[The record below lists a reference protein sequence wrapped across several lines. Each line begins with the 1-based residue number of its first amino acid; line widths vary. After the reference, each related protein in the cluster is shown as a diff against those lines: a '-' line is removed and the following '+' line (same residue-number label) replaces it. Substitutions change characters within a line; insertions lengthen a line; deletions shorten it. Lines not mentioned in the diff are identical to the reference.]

1 MATASARSAKNMKN
15 GGAIAGVGSN
25 SSASITS
32 LRVQLAALT
41 RLLHKEGILT
51 YSGHA
56 SVRIP
61 GRDAFMIQSINDSRA
76 GLNPEGLVIC
86 DFDCKVLEGPAGYR
100 PPLESFIHSE
110 VLRARG
116 DIDCVVHTHSEL
128 AAMFTMLQGIEL
140 SLMKSHAQRW
150 ASGIPT
156 HADPTHIKSS
166 RQGKALAKTLGRHNG
181 ALMRAHGGVLVAES
195 LPALLVDAV
204 HFEENAKAHY
214 QAATV
219 GKVKPL
225 TKKELKLIGEVNN
238 NREQH
243 CYKLWSHY
251 VGMGFDDGTLPREW
265 NEQIWGSV
273 NPKAEAT

>member
-1 MATASARSAKNMKN
+1 MIATATAGSNPDAS
-15 GGAIAGVGSN
+15 IAGRK
-25 SSASITS
+25 I
-32 LRVQLAALT
+32 QLAALT

-61 GRDAFMIQSINDSRA
+61 GRDAFLIQSINDSRA
-76 GLNPEGLVIC
+76 GITPDGLLIC
-86 DFDCKVLEGPAGYR
+86 DFDCKVIEGPAGYR
-100 PPLESFIHSE
+100 PPREVFIHSE
-110 VLRARG
+110 VLRARR

-128 AAMFTMLQGIEL
+128 AAMFTMVEGIEL
-140 SLMKSHAQRW
+140 ALMKSHAQRW

-156 HADPTHIKSS
+156 HPDPSHIMTA
-166 RQGKALAKTLGRHNG
+166 RQGRELAQTLGNHNG
-181 ALMRAHGGVLVAES
+181 ALLRAHGGVLASES

-214 QAATV
+214 QAATI

-225 TKKELKLIGEVNN
+225 TREEIALIQTVNN
-238 NREQH
+238 NRAQH

-251 VGMGFDDGTLPREW
+251 VGMGLDEGILPQEW
-265 NEQIWGSV
+265 NDHLWGSV
-273 NPKAEAT
+273 DPNAPA

>member
-1 MATASARSAKNMKN
+1 MAAS
-15 GGAIAGVGSN
+15 GSN
-25 SSASITS
+25 VAASITS
-32 LRVQLAALT
+32 LRIQLAALT

-56 SVRIP
+56 SVRVP

-76 GLNPEGLVIC
+76 GLAPEGLVIC
-86 DFDCKVLEGPAGYR
+86 DFDCKVLEGPAGFK
-100 PPLESFIHSE
+100 PPLESAIHAE
-110 VLRARG
+110 VLRARR

-128 AAMFTMLQGIEL
+128 AAMFTMLDGIEL
-140 SLMKSHAQRW
+140 ALMKSHAQRW

-156 HADPTHIKSS
+156 HSDPTHIKTAA
-166 RQGKALAKTLGRHNG
+166 QGRELARTLGRHNG
-181 ALMRAHGGVLVAES
+181 ALMRAHGGVLVAET

-225 TKKELKLIGEVNN
+225 TREELDLIAAVNT

-273 NPKAEAT
+273 NAKAEAT

>member
-1 MATASARSAKNMKN
+1 MATAAA
-15 GGAIAGVGSN
+15 GSN
-25 SSASITS
+25 SSASIPS
-32 LRVQLAALT
+32 LRVQLSALT

-76 GLNPEGLVIC
+76 NLAPEQLVIC
-86 DFDCKVLEGPAGYR
+86 DFDCKVLEGPADTR
-100 PPLESFIHSE
+100 PPLEAFIHSE
-110 VLRARG
+110 ILRARPEM
-116 DIDCVVHTHSEL
+116 DCVVHTHSEL
-128 AAMFTMLQGIEL
+128 AAMFTMLDGIEL
-140 SLMKSHAQRW
+140 ALMKSHAQRW

-156 HADPTHIKSS
+156 HPDPTHIKGSK
-166 RQGKALAKTLGRHNG
+166 QGRELATTLGKHNG
-181 ALMRAHGGVLVAES
+181 ALMRAHGGVLVSES

-225 TKKELKLIGEVNN
+225 TRAEVELITKVND

-243 CYKLWSHY
+243 CFKLWRHY
-251 VGMGFDDGTLPREW
+251 VGMGFDDGTLPHDW

-273 NPKAEAT
+273 NPNAVAT

>member
-1 MATASARSAKNMKN
+1 MATAAA
-15 GGAIAGVGSN
+15 GSN
-25 SSASITS
+25 SDASITS

-61 GRDAFMIQSINDSRA
+61 GRDAFMIQSVNDSRA
-76 GLNPEGLVIC
+76 GLMPDGLVIC
-86 DFDCKVLEGPAGYR
+86 DFNCNVIEGPAGYK

-128 AAMFTMLQGIEL
+128 AAMFTMLDGIEL
-140 SLMKSHAQRW
+140 ALMKSHAARW
-150 ASGIPT
+150 SSGVPT
-156 HADPTHIKSS
+156 HPDPTHIKCS
-166 RQGKALAKTLGRHNG
+166 RQGKELADTLGDNFG
-181 ALMRAHGGVLVAES
+181 ALMRAHGGVLVAET

-219 GKVKPL
+219 GKIKPL
-225 TKKELKLIGEVNN
+225 TTEELALITEVNN

-243 CYKLWSHY
+243 CFKLWSHY
-251 VGMGFDDGTLPREW
+251 VGMGFEDGTLPRDW

-273 NPKAEAT
+273 NPDAPAT

>member
-1 MATASARSAKNMKN
+1 MATASA
-15 GGAIAGVGSN
+15 GSN
-25 SSASITS
+25 SAASITS
-32 LRVQLAALT
+32 LRIQLAALT

-76 GLNPEGLVIC
+76 GLSPEGLVIC
-86 DFDCKVLEGPAGYR
+86 DLDCKVIEGPAGYR
-100 PPLESFIHSE
+100 PPLEAFIHSE
-110 VLRARG
+110 VLRARR

-128 AAMFTMLQGIEL
+128 AAMFTMLEGIEL
-140 SLMKSHAQRW
+140 ALMKSHAQRW

-166 RQGKALAKTLGRHNG
+166 QQGKDLARTLGKHNG

-214 QAATV
+214 QAATI

-225 TKKELKLIGEVNN
+225 TREELDLIASVNN

-243 CYKLWSHY
+243 CFKLWSHY
-251 VGMGFDDGTLPREW
+251 VGMGFDDGTLPKDW

-273 NPKAEAT
+273 NPNAEAT

>member
-1 MATASARSAKNMKN
+1 MATAAA
-15 GGAIAGVGSN
+15 GSN
-25 SSASITS
+25 TGASITS
-32 LRVQLAALT
+32 LRIQLAALT

-76 GLNPEGLVIC
+76 GINPEGLLIC
-86 DFDCKVLEGPAGYR
+86 DFDCKVLEGPADHR
-100 PPLESFIHSE
+100 PPLESYIHSE
-110 VLRARG
+110 VLRARP
-116 DIDCVVHTHSEL
+116 DIDCVVHTHSDL
-128 AAMFTMLQGIEL
+128 AAMFTMLDGIEL
-140 SLMKSHAQRW
+140 ALMKSHAQRW

-156 HADPTHIKSS
+156 HLDPTHIKTPK
-166 RQGKALAKTLGRHNG
+166 QGRDLARTLGPHQG
-181 ALMRAHGGVLVAES
+181 ALIRAHGGVLVSET

-204 HFEENAKAHY
+204 HFEENAKAYY

-225 TKKELKLIGEVNN
+225 TRAELDLIGAVNT

-251 VGMGFDDGTLPREW
+251 VGMGFDDGTLPQDW
-265 NEQIWGSV
+265 NEHIWGSV